1 MPEESKNMPRDWMD
15 VSHLSFNTL
24 LLLEQVQLSWLPGWL
39 PEKELRIA
47 LRANPVVE
55 WYFRHK
61 CPSTNDWLDRVMA
74 VDQNAVHTPEEIRA
88 AEVEILA
95 SMTDLV
101 IYAVDPSIYDH
112 LPFLNW
118 DPGELLSLTDFTG
131 KTVIDVGAGTGKLTF
146 LAAGQAQV
154 VFAVEPVTNLR
165 NFIKQKAIVQNLK
178 NVYTMDGLITEIPF
192 PPAFAD
198 IAMAGHVFG
207 EYLEREYQELVRVTR
222 PGGMIILCP
231 GSNETEQQAHQFLVS
246 HGFQWSWLEEPGAG
260 IKRKYWR
267 IITASEWEW

>member
-1 MPEESKNMPRDWMD
+1 MPREWMD

-24 LLLEQVQLSWLPGWL
+24 LLLEQVQLSWLPGWV

-61 CPSTNDWLDRVMA
+61 CPQTNEWLDQIMA
-74 VDQNAVHTPEEIRA
+74 VDQDTASTPAEIRQ

-101 IYAVDPSIYDH
+101 IYAVDPSIYDR

-118 DPGELLSLTDFTG
+118 DSNELLGLTDFTG
-131 KTVIDVGAGTGKLTF
+131 RTVIDVGAGTGKLTF
-146 LAAGQAQV
+146 LAAEEAEV
-154 VFAVEPVTNLR
+154 VFAVEPVANLR
-165 NFIKQKAIVQNLK
+165 NFIKQKAISKNLN

-192 PPAFAD
+192 PPGFAD
-198 IAMAGHVFG
+198 ITMAGHVFG
-207 EYLEREYQELVRVTR
+207 EYLDREYQEVSRVTK

-231 GSNETEQQAHQFLVS
+231 GNNDLDNEDHRFLLK
-246 HGFQWSWLEEPGAG
+246 HGFEWSRFEEPGAG
-260 IKRKYWR
+260 IKRKYWKQMDF
-267 IITASEWEW
+267 SK